1 MGELN
6 KIVVERINAEWEDVA
21 YALRYEI
28 CVVESIKVRHNNDP
42 KKCCKEL
49 LIDWLKTNHGVGE
62 KNWST
67 LLKSIG
73 EVESLMAANDDIL
86 KDLANGKH
94 TPD

>member
-6 KIVVERINAEWEDVA
+6 KIVVARINAEWEDVA

-28 CVVESIKVRHNNDP
+28 HDVESIKAKHNNEP

-49 LIDWLKTNHGVGE
+49 LKDWLMTKRGVGE
-62 KNWST
+62 RNWST

-73 EVESLMAANDDIL
+73 EVECLTAAKDDIL
-86 KDLANGKH
+86 KDLTDGKH
-94 TPD
+94 KLD